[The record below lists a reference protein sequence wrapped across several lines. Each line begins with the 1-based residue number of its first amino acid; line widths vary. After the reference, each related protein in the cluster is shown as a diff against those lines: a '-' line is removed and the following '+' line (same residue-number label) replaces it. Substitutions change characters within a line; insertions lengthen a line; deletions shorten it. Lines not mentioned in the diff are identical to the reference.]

1 MYHFHT
7 RTKSGRVEQLNAAAP
22 DVWIELSADDA
33 ADLGVAEGDLVRVE
47 SERGWIEARARP
59 SAVRTGV
66 VFVPFHYGDWDPL
79 SDVVVG
85 GHRAA
90 NELTVTSWD
99 PVSKQP
105 MFKLAAVRVTKIG
118 PSGGVPAP
126 APTTGAAAPLDPSSV
141 PPTTGRHAEVLSVT
155 DPHLEA

>member
-33 ADLGVAEGDLVRVE
+33 ADLGISEGDRVRVE
-47 SERGWIEARARP
+47 SERGGSRLGPGRRRSGP
-59 SAVRTGV
+59 GV
-66 VFVPFHYGDWDPL
+66 VFVPFHYGDWDPRA
-79 SDVVVG
+79 DAVAD

-105 MFKLAAVRVTKIG
+105 MFKLAAVRVTKVGAERRRARPRADHRCRG
-118 PSGGVPAP
+118 PA
-126 APTTGAAAPLDPSSV
+126 
-141 PPTTGRHAEVLSVT
+141 
-155 DPHLEA
+155 